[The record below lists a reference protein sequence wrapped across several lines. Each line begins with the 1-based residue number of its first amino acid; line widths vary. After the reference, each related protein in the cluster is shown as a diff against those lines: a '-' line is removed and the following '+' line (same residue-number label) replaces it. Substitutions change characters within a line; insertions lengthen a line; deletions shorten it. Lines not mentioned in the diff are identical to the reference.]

1 MSKGQTPM
9 WEHIVDDQT
18 RGQIREEEMTDAE
31 KKERERLVKG
41 MKKSA
46 DDFEKRYP
54 GRGKEVMYATATK
67 MAMGEDSLSE
77 APETFTVMAIGDPT
91 PSWKRSDYNYKP
103 TAKVLDQMHSL
114 EKSDI
119 VHAAKMFRQKF
130 PKATISV
137 ENKGGKIV
145 KVFKPGEMIKEA
157 ASIRP
162 IKVGDY
168 VHAGLAVKGGA
179 GFSGRVDKIDGNYV
193 YVNVSKDKSVQ
204 FKDDPMTKW
213 GERIIKAPIKN
224 VSLQE
229 AEYNTD
235 YETYF
240 RDMLK
245 KHGYDSPADIPDDKK
260 ADFFN
265 AVDKGYSAQN
275 EAVEENDD
283 LGMMKGQLMSI
294 IDRATALH
302 DRVSAKPPSN
312 VEAWVQAKVTDADT
326 AITALHDYFKYSDDQ
341 NPEFAVEPLAEAEV
355 LVKGE
360 KPISGLTLP
369 LKKTAA
375 LAFASAF
382 VDRPTGATPEAI
394 VNQAL
399 AVYFQKNKVPNIV
412 RLRNLGRMLQLVSK
426 MGINWNEELI
436 PPQLVRFVNAAV
448 SPTGLPMDEATKPN
462 ARRIIEQLKKEA
474 VQGPTSPSAMS
485 ATQRLAQQQKQ
496 EKEQMAARHQQQKL
510 AAQQRDFQ
518 DKQRKQ
524 QAASSR

>member
-157 ASIRP
+157 N
-162 IKVGDY
+162 GD
-168 VHAGLAVKGGA
+168 
-179 GFSGRVDKIDGNYV
+179 S
-193 YVNVSKDKSVQ
+193 
-204 FKDDPMTKW
+204 
-213 GERIIKAPIKN
+213 
-224 VSLQE
+224 
-229 AEYNTD
+229 D
-235 YETYF
+235 YEAYF

-382 VDRPTGATPEAI
+382 MDRPTGATPEAI

>member
-91 PSWKRSDYNYKP
+91 PSWKSSAYNYKP
-103 TAKVLDQMHSL
+103 TTKVLDQMHSL

-157 ASIRP
+157 N
-162 IKVGDY
+162 GD
-168 VHAGLAVKGGA
+168 
-179 GFSGRVDKIDGNYV
+179 S
-193 YVNVSKDKSVQ
+193 
-204 FKDDPMTKW
+204 
-213 GERIIKAPIKN
+213 
-224 VSLQE
+224 
-229 AEYNTD
+229 D
-235 YETYF
+235 YEAYF

-382 VDRPTGATPEAI
+382 MDRPTGATPEAI